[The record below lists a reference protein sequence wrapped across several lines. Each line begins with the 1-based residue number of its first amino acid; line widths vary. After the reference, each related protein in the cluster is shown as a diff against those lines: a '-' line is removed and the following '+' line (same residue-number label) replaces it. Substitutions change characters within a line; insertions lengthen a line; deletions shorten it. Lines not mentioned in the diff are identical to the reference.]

1 MRAAIVAM
9 SLLAAGC
16 SAPKDEQSPAAV
28 VNPEVRPQQATGRSV
43 ADAELAIAIG
53 PACKKVTRSEYKGEA
68 SGQSFYAAQCTSG
81 EYLVSIKQ
89 DGSTS
94 ILDCSFAADM
104 GTPCWQPW

>member
-1 MRAAIVAM
+1 MAL

-16 SAPKDEQSPAAV
+16 SAPEDEQPPTAAV
-28 VNPEVRPQQATGRSV
+28 TPDVPTHQATGRNV
-43 ADAELAIAIG
+43 AGAELAIAIG

-89 DGSTS
+89 NGSTS
-94 ILDCSFAADM
+94 ILDCGFAANM